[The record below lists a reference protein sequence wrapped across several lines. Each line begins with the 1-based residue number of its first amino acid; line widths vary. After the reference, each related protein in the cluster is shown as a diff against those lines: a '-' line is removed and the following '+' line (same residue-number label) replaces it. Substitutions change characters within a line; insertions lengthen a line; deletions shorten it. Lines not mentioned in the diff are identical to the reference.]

1 MATDESKMAAD
12 DSKMATDESKEAVD
26 EGEAAETKPQPMG
39 EQVFS
44 STANSVAYMYKVRR
58 TFHMTLA

>member
-39 EQVFS
+39 EQVFFL
-44 STANSVAYMYKVRR
+44 VLQIV
-58 TFHMTLA
+58 